1 VSDYGDRTWDRA
13 IALGQANQVVVEMA
27 RRHCV
32 HMRFDQPIFGGQGA
46 AEAATGLP
54 INLRQVNCP
63 QASGDTSGMNL
74 EVIAEEFY
82 R

>member
-1 VSDYGDRTWDRA
+1 MSDYGDRTWDRA